1 MKISK
6 TQAIHHGCPTLRI
19 DHSACSNGTVDKNQ
33 QDFPTIW
40 GLFIL
45 FYFPQK
51 IHIVL
56 PAKPIGHLLDASIAI
71 ICSGFREGS
80 QDTARDPSF
89 SCWRVVVCGLV
100 HQEHVLLVDSK
111 DLNHLSLIHTDLILL
126 QCIVIFNHHH
136 GRGPIAPS
144 QISLQTDTTQSGE
157 RPARRNLPLAAIP
170 LLVSSLTRPGKKTQ
184 NTWKFTLAEKDFK
197 HLEGGSNRIQTN
209 LLFHIT
215 LQSC

>member
-6 TQAIHHGCPTLRI
+6 TRAIHHGCPTLRI

-33 QDFPTIW
+33 QEFPTIW
-40 GLFIL
+40 VCLFIY
-45 FYFPQK
+45 FFFPQK

-56 PAKPIGHLLDASIAI
+56 PAKPTWHLLDASVAI
-71 ICSGFREGS
+71 ICSGFSEGS
-80 QDTARDPSF
+80 QDIAGDPSF
-89 SCWRVVVCGLV
+89 GGWRVVICRLI

-144 QISLQTDTTQSGE
+144 QISLWKRTQQKPVS
-157 RPARRNLPLAAIP
+157 RRCWG
-170 LLVSSLTRPGKKTQ
+170 TC
-184 NTWKFTLAEKDFK
+184 
-197 HLEGGSNRIQTN
+197 
-209 LLFHIT
+209 LFWQ
-215 LQSC
+215 QSH

>member
-1 MKISK
+1 M
-6 TQAIHHGCPTLRI
+6 
-19 DHSACSNGTVDKNQ
+19 
-33 QDFPTIW
+33 
-40 GLFIL
+40 GLFIFIYL

-56 PAKPIGHLLDASIAI
+56 PAKPIWHLLDASIAI

-89 SCWRVVVCGLV
+89 SGRRVVVCGLV

-144 QISLQTDTTQSGE
+144 QISLKTDTTQTGE
-157 RPARRNLPLAAIP
+157 RPARRNLPFPAAIP
-170 LLVSSLTRPGKKTQ
+170 LLHVQPNQTREKTQ

-197 HLEGGSNRIQTN
+197 DLKGGSNLIQTS
-209 LLFHIT
+209 LLFHIR
-215 LQSC
+215 LQTC

>member
-6 TQAIHHGCPTLRI
+6 TRAIHHGCPTLRI
-19 DHSACSNGTVDKNQ
+19 DHLACSNGTVDKNQ
-33 QDFPTIW
+33 QAFPTIW
-40 GLFIL
+40 ACLFLFIYL

-56 PAKPIGHLLDASIAI
+56 PAKPIWHLLDASIAT
-71 ICSGFREGS
+71 ICSGFRERS

-89 SCWRVVVCGLV
+89 RGRRVVVCGLV

-144 QISLQTDTTQSGE
+144 QISLKTDTTQTGE
-157 RPARRNLPLAAIP
+157 RPARRNLPFLAAIP
-170 LLVSSLTRPGKKTQ
+170 LLHVQPNQTR
-184 NTWKFTLAEKDFK
+184 EKDTK
-197 HLEGGSNRIQTN
+197 HLEVHIVRKGFEGSERWQ
-209 LLFHIT
+209 
-215 LQSC
+215 